1 MKKDTKCKVLK
12 EADVKHI
19 EMLLSKGL
27 KPTDIAEIIGSS
39 RTTISRVKN
48 GEHCLQRKP
57 EEKVAEEA
65 TATSKNEIIEI
76 VASKDDTHNVLQ
88 NIVRNQETIIQ
99 LMREYLAEWRLS

>member
-27 KPTDIAEIIGSS
+27 NPADIAEIIGTS
-39 RTTISRVKN
+39 RTTIRRVKN
-48 GEHCLQRKP
+48 GEHCLQRNP
-57 EEKVAEEA
+57 EEKATEEA
-65 TATSKNEIIEI
+65 PVTSENEIVEI
-76 VASKDDTHNVLQ
+76 VTSKDDTHNVLQ
-88 NIVRNQETIIQ
+88 DIVRNQETIIQ